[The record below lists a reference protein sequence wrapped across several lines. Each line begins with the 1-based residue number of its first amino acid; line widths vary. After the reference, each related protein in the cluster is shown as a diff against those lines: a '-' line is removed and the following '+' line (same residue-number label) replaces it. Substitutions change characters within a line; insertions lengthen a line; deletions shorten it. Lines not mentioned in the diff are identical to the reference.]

1 MERHTQTVM
10 SQILPD
16 DYASLLG
23 EVKERVRAAQLRAL
37 RAVNAELVSLY
48 FDIGRL
54 IVERQQG
61 ASWGKGVVKQLALDL
76 RAEFPGIGG
85 FSESNLWRMRQFF
98 LVYDG
103 QEKLA
108 PLVREIGWAHNILIF
123 EKCKDDLEREFYLRM
138 TRRMGWTKN
147 VLAMQIDTQSF
158 ERTLA
163 SQTNFGNTLPAP
175 LEAQAALAVKNEY
188 LFDFLELGDQH
199 SERELERALL
209 SRIEE
214 FLREMNGK
222 MAFVGSQHR
231 LEVGGQEFF
240 VDLLLYHRTL
250 RALVAIDLK
259 IGEFLPEYAGK
270 MSFYLTALDRQEKAE
285 GENRP
290 IGIVLCRAKNVTV
303 AEYALA
309 GLDQPMGVATY
320 SLSPQLPERLR
331 DELPGAAQIARLLG
345 EL

>member
-1 MERHTQTVM
+1 M
-10 SQILPD
+10 SQIQREE
-16 DYASLLG
+16 YASLLR
-23 EVKERVRAAQLRAL
+23 EVKERVQGAQLHAL
-37 RAVNAELVSLY
+37 RAVNSELVSLY

-54 IVERQQG
+54 VAHRQEG
-61 ASWGKGVVKQLALDL
+61 ATWGRGVVQQLAADL
-76 RAEFPGIGG
+76 RAEFPGVGG

-98 LVYDG
+98 LVYEG
-103 QEKLA
+103 QQKLA

-123 EKCKDDLEREFYLRM
+123 EKCKDDLEREFYLKM

-147 VLAMQIDTQSF
+147 VLAVQIDTQSF
-158 ERTLA
+158 ERTLH
-163 SQTNFGNTLPAP
+163 SQTNFETTLPAP
-175 LEAQAALAVKNEY
+175 LNARAKLAVKNEY

-209 SRIEE
+209 ARIEE

-222 MAFVGSQHR
+222 MAFVGSQYR
-231 LEVGGQEFF
+231 LEVGNQEFF

-270 MSFYLTALDRQEKAE
+270 MSFYLTALDRQEKAL

-290 IGIVLCRAKNVTV
+290 IGIVLCRSKNTTIV
-303 AEYALA
+303 EYALA
-309 GLDQPMGVATY
+309 GIDQPLGVATY
-320 SLSPQLPERLR
+320 ALTPQLPDSLR
-331 DELPGAAQIARLLG
+331 TELPNAGQIARLLG